1 MEVIPVI
8 DIKDGIVVHA
18 RRGERAGYVPID
30 SPFASSAAPQA
41 VVDGI
46 LGALPFSKF
55 YIADLD
61 AIAGHPGNASFI
73 NTIASTHPTVEFW
86 LDAGFR
92 HPPAID
98 EFLNTPNI
106 DLVLATESINS
117 LAQYERLRDLIP
129 PDRTLLSLDRS
140 GNDLLGCA
148 ALFER
153 RQLWPDRIIHMNL
166 GVVGTGGGPDW
177 AGLEALRNEAADYAV
192 FAAGG
197 VRDEN
202 DLSRLAALGV
212 SGTLVATALHEG
224 RISSL
229 QVEYDEV

>member
-8 DIKDGIVVHA
+8 DIKGGIVVHA
-18 RRGERAGYVPID
+18 RRGERTGYAPID
-30 SPFASSAAPQA
+30 SPFAPSAAPRA

-46 LGALPFSKF
+46 LDALPFTKL

-61 AIAGHPGNASFI
+61 AITGHPGNSSFI
-73 NTIASTHPTVEFW
+73 NTIAAMHPTIEFW

-92 HPPAID
+92 HAPAIE

-106 DLVLATESINS
+106 DLVLATESIDS
-117 LAQYERLRDLIP
+117 LAHYALLRDLIP
-129 PDRTLLSLDRS
+129 PHRTLLSLDRS
-140 GNDLLGCA
+140 GTDLLGCA
-148 ALFER
+148 ALFGQR
-153 RQLWPDRIIHMNL
+153 NVWPDRIIHMNL

-177 AGLEALRNEAADYAV
+177 VGLEALRSEAAGCAV

-212 SGTLVATALHEG
+212 SGALVATALHEG

-229 QVEYDEV
+229 QV